1 MNGGDILIDA
11 WSSAAAP
18 PPLLSVSEWAEAN
31 RRLPET
37 SSARGA
43 AWRNETTPYLKGIMD
58 AVLEPGVTK
67 LALMKAVQSGG
78 SEALHNIL
86 GYFIQYD
93 PSPML
98 FVHPTAMVAEEWSKE
113 RLADMLRSTPAL
125 RAVVR
130 DRRQPRKS
138 HEAESTLS
146 LKIFPGGYLAL
157 GGANTPN
164 TFARRSVRFAF
175 ADDFARFPYVVGE
188 EGDPGDLLVNR
199 TTTFHD
205 GLSMFVS
212 TPALKGDRIDTL
224 FSRSDRRRYFV
235 ACPHCG
241 REDWLTWREPDHF
254 RVTYDGDNPETAR
267 LECPSEEHGGC
278 GARMDEPERR
288 RMIAKAGARRDG
300 GWRATAETQEAGLV
314 GFHLPAMV
322 STLGVTLSGIVEQWL
337 SARARGNE
345 SLRVFINTVLGE
357 GWELRGTRVDAHT
370 LLDRRESYGDGAEEP
385 DGERVEVPA
394 EAPVLTAGVDVQ
406 VDRFEVL
413 VTAWGLAG
421 ERWVVDFHAIPGDPR
436 RSETQEAL
444 LRALERRY
452 THASGHRLP
461 IHATCIDSGYAS
473 DDIYDFVLRHQHRR
487 LYATKG
493 YAGRSGNPIVGKPSE
508 KRYGRK
514 PRPVRVYPTNVDDA
528 KADVMASVALT
539 RPGPG
544 YMHFPEHVD
553 EEFFAQLCAEHRE
566 TRYNKTGVAT
576 HMVWVQHRE
585 RNEALDCA
593 VLCLAAFRL
602 LPSMNIRQ
610 MLEALEAE
618 PPEGAGET
626 AKPAAE
632 QERPSPRKR
641 KIGRSSYLQSNR

>member
-43 AWRNETTPYLKGIMD
+43 PWRNETTPYLKGIMD

-224 FSRSDRRRYFV
+224 FSRSDRRRYHV

-278 GARMDEPERR
+278 GARMDEAERR
-288 RMIAKAGARRDG
+288 RMIGEAGARPDS
-300 GWRATAETQEAGLV
+300 GWRATAEPQESGLV

-322 STLGVTLSGIVEQWL
+322 STLGVTLSGLVEQWL

-370 LLDRRESYGDGAEEP
+370 LLDRRESYGNEAEEKEHEKQARRADRKAAKAEERGDLEKAAELRAEAAAPPPPPAVVPTSVPKVAGVTKRESWKFKFSPNGVEQQKQLLKKAVVQYNASVKPGEPELAGAEFWALDEKTIGAVVRSTKGQIEIP
-385 DGERVEVPA
+385 
-394 EAPVLTAGVDVQ
+394 GVD
-406 VDRFEVL
+406 
-413 VTAWGLAG
+413 
-421 ERWVVDFHAIPGDPR
+421 IY
-436 RSETQEAL
+436 SETIRPT
-444 LRALERRY
+444 RA
-452 THASGHRLP
+452 S
-461 IHATCIDSGYAS
+461 
-473 DDIYDFVLRHQHRR
+473 
-487 LYATKG
+487 
-493 YAGRSGNPIVGKPSE
+493 
-508 KRYGRK
+508 
-514 PRPVRVYPTNVDDA
+514 
-528 KADVMASVALT
+528 
-539 RPGPG
+539 
-544 YMHFPEHVD
+544 
-553 EEFFAQLCAEHRE
+553 
-566 TRYNKTGVAT
+566 
-576 HMVWVQHRE
+576 
-585 RNEALDCA
+585 
-593 VLCLAAFRL
+593 
-602 LPSMNIRQ
+602 
-610 MLEALEAE
+610 
-618 PPEGAGET
+618 
-626 AKPAAE
+626 
-632 QERPSPRKR
+632 
-641 KIGRSSYLQSNR
+641 

>member
-1 MNGGDILIDA
+1 
-11 WSSAAAP
+11 
-18 PPLLSVSEWAEAN
+18 
-31 RRLPET
+31 
-37 SSARGA
+37 
-43 AWRNETTPYLKGIMD
+43 
-58 AVLEPGVTK
+58 
-67 LALMKAVQSGG
+67 MKAAQSGG

-175 ADDFARFPYVVGE
+175 ADDFARFPYVVRE

-224 FSRSDRRRYFV
+224 FSRSDRRRYHV

-288 RMIAKAGARRDG
+288 RMIAKAGARPDS
-300 GWRATAETQEAGLV
+300 GWRATAEPQESGLV

-322 STLGVTLSGIVEQWL
+322 STLGVTLSGLVEQWL

-370 LLDRRESYGDGAEEP
+370 LLDRRESYGNEAEEP
-385 DGERVEVPA
+385 DGERVEVPV
-394 EAPVLTAGVDVQ
+394 EAPVGAELLAAASDLGEAVPTLLAVLFELAPIDALAPAVGTHALGFPPAVLGLHRRAKPDAFADVDAQVLELATDGVLAMVARKVDALDVKA
-406 VDRFEVL
+406 RHEP
-413 VTAWGLAG
+413 
-421 ERWVVDFHAIPGDPR
+421 EH
-436 RSETQEAL
+436 EAKL
-444 LRALERRY
+444 LRARLEQRRLVVR
-452 THASGHRLP
+452 AGND
-461 IHATCIDSGYAS
+461 AVV
-473 DDIYDFVLRHQHRR
+473 FVLGERAFHEPLDLHRQGVR
-487 LYATKG
+487 VHNRASRDVWLWARG
-493 YAGRSGNPIVGKPSE
+493 ARGDVPRPCRG
-508 KRYGRK
+508 KRYDR
-514 PRPVRVYPTNVDDA
+514 
-528 KADVMASVALT
+528 
-539 RPGPG
+539 
-544 YMHFPEHVD
+544 
-553 EEFFAQLCAEHRE
+553 
-566 TRYNKTGVAT
+566 TGQGT
-576 HMVWVQHRE
+576 
-585 RNEALDCA
+585 
-593 VLCLAAFRL
+593 
-602 LPSMNIRQ
+602 
-610 MLEALEAE
+610 
-618 PPEGAGET
+618 
-626 AKPAAE
+626 
-632 QERPSPRKR
+632 
-641 KIGRSSYLQSNR
+641 